1 MVYERVRWIVIPGD
15 GGSIYGTGSPSFI
28 SNGGSHFDI
37 YAKDAID
44 GRITKIQWDKPTT
57 AQAPPIQAGSVEIT
71 ISGTAEAVLTL
82 KNALNTTWTR
92 YIRTPIHDIV
102 GAVFGAST
110 ATGSN
115 YPANIVCR
123 DSIIRVVGSGMGI
136 QTGSCGGTF
145 KVFYY

>member
-44 GRITKIQWDKPTT
+44 GRITKIQWDIPTT
-57 AQAPPIQAGSVEIT
+57 AQLPPLQAGSVQIT
-71 ISGTAEAVLTL
+71 VSGTAEAILTL
-82 KNALNTTWTR
+82 KNALNTSWR
-92 YIRTPIHDIV
+92 RNIRVPISDTNGV
-102 GAVFGAST
+102 EMTMG
-110 ATGSN
+110 TGSDN
-115 YPANIVCR
+115 VGYANIVCR
-123 DSIIRVVGSGMGI
+123 DSIIRIVGSGFGL